1 MGFSK
6 PLKPPSGMKIRTA
19 LRGRKVTRTFEKRTL
34 GPERLNIFFFF
45 QGNVGPIGKAGI
57 QGAAG
62 AKVQLI

>member
-1 MGFSK
+1 
-6 PLKPPSGMKIRTA
+6 MKIRTA
-19 LRGRKVTRTFEKRTL
+19 LRGHKVTIEFRETDSRARETQH
-34 GPERLNIFFFF
+34 FFFF